1 MSNSP
6 GKYTYEFP
14 RPAVTVDIVILTHES
29 EPHVLLIRRGDEPFK
44 GAWALPGGFLD
55 QNETLIEAAHR
66 ELREETGVTG
76 VELEQLGAFADRLA
90 RRASRGAA
98 QAVLSAHLEVA
109 AHHGVKFTDHER
121 AGRIVSAIQSGSPS
135 MRSARSRSSSVRTG
149 AASTTKVGSRN
160 TLFFATRLMSAVNF
174 GDERSKRSQSIASR
188 RRTGR

>member
-76 VELEQLGAFADRLA
+76 VELEQLGAFADPGRDPRGWTVTIAFLARVDRSAVKPRAGDDAAEVGWHPLAKPPKKLAFDHDKILARARARLA
-90 RRASRGAA
+90 A
-98 QAVLSAHLEVA
+98 
-109 AHHGVKFTDHER
+109 
-121 AGRIVSAIQSGSPS
+121 
-135 MRSARSRSSSVRTG
+135 
-149 AASTTKVGSRN
+149 
-160 TLFFATRLMSAVNF
+160 F
-174 GDERSKRSQSIASR
+174 GP
-188 RRTGR
+188 